1 MTHVSFFRLYL
12 FCFFQFY
19 NALNVSEILAFSDG
33 EAAKKSTPKM
43 SYKLIKKHLDYE

>member
-1 MTHVSFFRLYL
+1 MTQISFFRLYL

-33 EAAKKSTPKM
+33 EKQKYPRQKCRM
-43 SYKLIKKHLDYE
+43 N